1 MSYEWFISLRYLK
14 AKRKQTFISLI
25 TVISVLGVAIGVTAL
40 IVVLAVMT
48 GAQKDI
54 KNKIVGANPHI
65 VITAYG
71 EMGKEA
77 AARAVEMAM
86 SQEGVISA
94 RPYIYNQ
101 VILTSDE
108 KVAGAVIRGVDPDQ
122 ESSNMDLAQ
131 FMVEGSIERIGQG
144 HVMETVEPN
153 EFGEEMNVRR
163 AGIVLGNE
171 LARLLGVHGDS
182 PVTVLS
188 PMGKLTPGGMV
199 PTSKEFFVAGIF
211 RAGMYEFD
219 SGLAMISIQEAQQ
232 LLNMRDYVSGVEVK
246 VEDVYNAPYIAD
258 RIRDKAG
265 LTFAVR
271 DWQEMNKNLFYALAL
286 EKTVIGLIL
295 ILIIFVAA
303 FNIVSTLI
311 MVVLEKTK
319 DIAILKAMGASRGSI
334 MKIFFL
340 EGLTIGATGIV
351 MGLVGGVTLCELL
364 KRYQFIQLP
373 QDVYNLDRLP
383 VSMELPDVAAICAA
397 ALLVTVMAAIYP
409 AWSASRVDPAEAI
422 RYE

>member
-1 MSYEWFISLRYLK
+1 MSYEWFIGLRYLK

-48 GAQKDI
+48 GAQEDI
-54 KNKIVGANPHI
+54 KRKIVGANPHI
-65 VITAYG
+65 VMTAYG
-71 EMGKEA
+71 DMGPQA
-77 AARAVEMAM
+77 AAKAM
-86 SQEGVISA
+86 ELANSVEGVISA
-94 RPYIYNQ
+94 KPYIFNQ
-101 VILTSDE
+101 VIVTSSE
-108 KVAGAVIRGVDPDQ
+108 KVAGAVIRGVDQAQDT
-122 ESSNMDLAQ
+122 STMDLGG
-131 FMVEGSIERIGQG
+131 FMLEGSLANLGDEYA
-144 HVMETVEPN
+144 MEIVEPD
-153 EFGEEMNVRR
+153 EFGETMKVRR
-163 AGIVLGNE
+163 AGIVLGKE
-171 LARLLGVHGDS
+171 LAGLLGVHGES

-188 PMGKLTPGGMV
+188 PMGKLTPGGMT
-199 PTSKEFFVAGIF
+199 PTSREFYVAGIF

-219 SGLAMISIQEAQQ
+219 SGLALISLKEAQR
-232 LLNMRDYVSGVEVK
+232 LLNMDQNVSGVEVK
-246 VEDVYNAPYIAD
+246 VDDVYNAPKIAD
-258 RIRDKAG
+258 LIRQKSG

-340 EGLTIGATGIV
+340 EGLTIGGAGIA
-351 MGLVGGVTLCELL
+351 MGMVGGVALCQLL
-364 KRYQFIQLP
+364 KSYQFIKLP
-373 QDVYNLDRLP
+373 QDVYNLDKLP
-383 VSMELPDVAAICAA
+383 VSMEAGDVAMVCAA
-397 ALLVTVMAAIYP
+397 ALAVTVLAALYP